1 MASKRRSGLASQG
14 RACACPQRVSIVK
27 SATAPAP
34 PPAPPPAPA
43 IPSLISLATLY
54 EYIVANDPDAL
65 NGSTTE
71 SDNGGEGDDN
81 IIINFELLHA
91 TELLLMTMF
100 AYQMYLH
107 LDVNKTLNGWTLG
120 VLKPRFSSNYP
131 TKIMYGSY
139 EKTSS
144 PVPIGYIIQSTNSGY
159 WSVMNENEHK
169 SRLVPG
175 YIDVYIIW
183 RGLVTANELMQHTK
197 TELID
202 FLDAKI
208 HKGFHEIYTGNALN
222 VQPSPQMVVSE
233 YINELLKKPGGR
245 YRIWCAGH
253 SMGGALALITAYD
266 IQYTLMQNE
275 YPSNIELRMYS
286 FGAAAVGNQTFATN
300 FNDRTLAMGIPS
312 WRVTNKHDI
321 GPPSVTSYFNR
332 SVANPLNPSLKYV
345 YVKGHCEITF
355 GEPHSILKGNTFQ
368 NHVVYNYLIEL
379 LTNLRPIMSRK
390 DLLKRNIPGLLASD
404 AAIRAA
410 AEAYGR

>member
-27 SATAPAP
+27 SATAPP
-34 PPAPPPAPA
+34 PPPPPAPA
-43 IPSLISLATLY
+43 IPSLISLATLH
-54 EYIVANDPDAL
+54 EYMVANDPDAL
-65 NGSTTE
+65 NGT
-71 SDNGGEGDDN
+71 DNGDGGDDM
-81 IIINFELLHA
+81 NFELVHA
-91 TELLLMTMF
+91 TELTLMSMF

-175 YIDVYIIW
+175 QIDVYFIW
-183 RGLVTANELMQHTK
+183 RGALTANELMQHTK

-208 HKGFHEIYTGNALN
+208 HKGFHEIYTGNASN
-222 VQPSPQMVVSE
+222 VQPSPRMVVSE
-233 YINELLKKPGGR
+233 YINELLKKPGR

-253 SMGGALALITAYD
+253 SMGGALALINAYD
-266 IQYTLMQNE
+266 IQYTLMQKE
-275 YPSNIELRMYS
+275 YPPNIELRMYS
-286 FGAAAVGNQTFATN
+286 FGAAAPGNQTFATN
-300 FNDRTLAMGIPS
+300 FNDRMGAMGIPS
-312 WRVTNKHDI
+312 WRVINKNDI

-345 YVKGHCEITF
+345 YVKGHFEIIF
-355 GEPHSILKGNTFQ
+355 GEPYSIIKGNAVQ
-368 NHVVYNYLIEL
+368 NHIVYNYLIEML
-379 LTNLRPIMSRK
+379 KNVRPTMSRK

-404 AAIRAA
+404 AEILAA
-410 AEAYGR
+410 AAAYGR